1 MATTGTGSSGC
12 HWVSGGRMQSVEYAP
27 ELGYETRLKMS
38 GGVSGGLQTGAVNLS
53 PRFNVC
59 KKKAE

>member
-1 MATTGTGSSGC
+1 
-12 HWVSGGRMQSVEYAP
+12 MQSGEYAP